1 VTIDAKT
8 VKELREKTGCGF
20 MDCKAALKESDG
32 DLEAAVD
39 YLRKKGMAAASRK
52 AHRETSEGLIE
63 AFLADDGKVGALVE
77 VNCETDFVA
86 RTDDFKSLVGDLT
99 RQAAE
104 TGGEAADATAMLAQP
119 FVIDGSQTVQ
129 DVLNATVGKM
139 GENMRL
145 RRFARFALEGEGAVA
160 AYIHPGSR
168 IGVLIEVGC
177 GSAAAAAAED
187 FKVLMRDLAMQ
198 VAASAPA
205 FLEPGAVP
213 EDVIAR
219 EKNVLMEQAKESGK
233 PENVLEKIVEGRIKK
248 FFEENCLL
256 EQKFIKDPDR
266 RVREVIG
273 DCAGKLGEELRV
285 HRFQRFHLGED

>member
-1 VTIDAKT
+1 MTIDAKT

-39 YLRKKGMAAASRK
+39 HLRKKGMAAASKK
-52 AHRETSEGLIE
+52 AHRVTSEGLVE
-63 AFLADDGKVGALVE
+63 AFLAADGKVGALVE

-86 RTDDFKSLVGDLT
+86 RTDDFKSLVGDLA

-104 TGGEAADATAMLAQP
+104 SAGEAADATAMLSRP
-119 FVIDGSQTVQ
+119 FIKDESRTVQ
-129 DVLNATVGKM
+129 DVLNATVGKI

-145 RRFARFALEGEGAVA
+145 RRLARFALEGEGVVA

-177 GSAAAAAAED
+177 GSAAAAASD
-187 FKVLMRDLAMQ
+187 DCQTLVRDLAMQ
-198 VAASAPA
+198 IAASAPE
-205 FLEPGAVP
+205 FLDSGEVP
-213 EDVIAR
+213 ADVIAR
-219 EKNVLMEQAKESGK
+219 EKSILMAQAKEAGK
-233 PENVLEKIVEGRIKK
+233 PEKILEKIVEGRIKK

-256 EQKFIKDPDR
+256 EQKFIKDTDR
-266 RVREVIG
+266 RVRDVIG
-273 DCAGKLGEELRV
+273 DCAGKLGEEVRV
-285 HRFQRFHLGED
+285 HRFQRFQLGED

>member
-1 VTIDAKT
+1 MTIDAKT

-39 YLRKKGMAAASRK
+39 HLRKKGMASASKR

-63 AFLADDGKVGALVE
+63 AFLSDDGKVGSLVE

-86 RTDDFKSLVGDLT
+86 RTDDFKSLVDDLA

-104 TGGEAADATAMLAQP
+104 SVGEVADATAMLAQP
-119 FVIDGSQTVQ
+119 FIKDGSLTVQ
-129 DVLNATVGKM
+129 DALNATVGKV

-145 RRFARFALEGEGAVA
+145 RRFARFALEGEGVVS
-160 AYIHPGSR
+160 AYIHPGNK

-187 FKVLMRDLAMQ
+187 CKTLVRDLAMQ

-205 FLEPGAVP
+205 FLEPGEVP
-213 EDVIAR
+213 EDVIAK
-219 EKNVLMEQAKESGK
+219 EKSILMEQAKESGK

-248 FFEENCLL
+248 YLEETCLL

-266 RVREVIG
+266 RVSDVVK
-273 DCAGKLGEELRV
+273 DCAGKLGEEVRV
-285 HRFQRFHLGED
+285 HRFQRFQLGEG

>member
-39 YLRKKGMAAASRK
+39 HLRMKGMASASKR
-52 AHRETSEGLIE
+52 AHRETGEGLIE
-63 AFLADDGKVGALVE
+63 AFLSDDGKLGALIE

-86 RTDDFKSLVGDLT
+86 RTDHFKSLVGDLT

-104 TGGEAADATAMLAQP
+104 SAAEAADATAMLSQP
-119 FVIDGSQTVQ
+119 FIKDGSQTVQ
-129 DVLNATVGKM
+129 DVLNAAVGKV

-145 RRFARFALEGEGAVA
+145 RRFARFVLEGDGVVA
-160 AYIHPGSR
+160 AYIHPGSK

-177 GSAAAAAAED
+177 GSASAAAADEC
-187 FKVLMRDLAMQ
+187 KTLVRDLAMQ

-205 FLEPGAVP
+205 FLEPGDVP
-213 EDVIAR
+213 ADVLAK
-219 EKNVLMEQAKESGK
+219 EKSILLEQAKESGK

-248 FFEENCLL
+248 YLEEICLL

-266 RVREVIG
+266 RVSEVIA
-273 DCAGKLGEELRV
+273 DCAGKLGEEVRV
-285 HRFQRFHLGED
+285 HRFQRFQLGEG